1 MEVAIPLALL
11 GGIYFIDKEEKNKEG
26 ITNMNTINNRA
37 LPNTQNVS
45 QNYPVKKQL
54 GQQDLTDNINYY
66 QPQKAASN
74 EYQKQNLCLCEG
86 KKY

>member
-37 LPNTQNVS
+37 LPNTDIPPQNF
-45 QNYPVKKQL
+45 PVKKHL
-54 GQQDLTDNINYY
+54 GKQDL
-66 QPQKAASN
+66 KR
-74 EYQKQNLCLCEG
+74 
-86 KKY
+86 